1 MSAILAVVEALILHG
16 DKEMIETT
24 TGVRP
29 GAIAQQYRVLS
40 PADAALV
47 WVLKWSGDANHVIA
61 NKLGTMPTR
70 VADILA
76 ENTHVGS
83 REQATKLVARSES

>member
-1 MSAILAVVEALILHG
+1 
-16 DKEMIETT
+16 MIEPT
-24 TGVRP
+24 TGVQP
-29 GAIAQQYRVLS
+29 GSIAHQYRVLNA
-40 PADAALV
+40 ADAALV

-76 ENTHVGS
+76 ENTHLGS
-83 REQATKLVARSES
+83 KEQATKLVARSES

>member
-1 MSAILAVVEALILHG
+1 
-16 DKEMIETT
+16 MIETT
-24 TGVRP
+24 TGVQP
-29 GAIAQQYRVLS
+29 GAIAHQYRVLN

-61 NKLGTMPTR
+61 NQLGTMPTR

-83 REQATKLVARSES
+83 KERATSMVARPEG

>member
-1 MSAILAVVEALILHG
+1 
-16 DKEMIETT
+16 MIDAM
-24 TGVRP
+24 TGAQP
-29 GAIAQQYRVLS
+29 GAIPHQYRVLNS
-40 PADAALV
+40 ADATLV

-76 ENTHVGS
+76 ESTHVGS
-83 REQATKLVARSES
+83 REQASKMMAHRRDP

>member
-1 MSAILAVVEALILHG
+1 
-16 DKEMIETT
+16 MIETT
-24 TGVRP
+24 NGVQP
-29 GAIAQQYRVLS
+29 GAIAPQYRVLNA
-40 PADAALV
+40 ADAALV
-47 WVLKWSGDANHVIA
+47 WVLKWSGDADHVIA

-83 REQATKLVARSES
+83 KDQATKMVAQPKE

>member
-1 MSAILAVVEALILHG
+1 
-16 DKEMIETT
+16 MIEPT
-24 TGVRP
+24 TGPQP
-29 GAIAQQYRVLS
+29 GGIAQQYRVLNA
-40 PADAALV
+40 ADAALV

-83 REQATKLVARSES
+83 KEQATKLVARSEN

>member
-1 MSAILAVVEALILHG
+1 MIDAVHQAQ
-16 DKEMIETT
+16 
-24 TGVRP
+24 P
-29 GAIAQQYRVLS
+29 GAIAPQYRVLNA
-40 PADAALV
+40 ADAALV
-47 WVLKWSGDANHVIA
+47 WVLKWSGDADHVIA

-83 REQATKLVARSES
+83 RDKATKMVAQPDS